1 MQNGY
6 STKEFRQHEVKSASP
21 VRLVVLT
28 YDFAIRACEQNDFNR
43 ASKAVSVLRD
53 ALDYDYGEV
62 AVGLFGLFQWCLDCI
77 RKEDYQNAVI
87 TLRELREAWLS
98 VEKKI
103 TPVLQNNDPQAI
115 PPSKGRLE

>member
-6 STKEFRQHEVKSASP
+6 STKEFRQHEIMSASP

-28 YDFAIRACEQNDFNR
+28 YDFAIRACEQKDFNR

-77 RKEDYQNAVI
+77 RKEDYQSAVV

-98 VEKKI
+98 VEKKNA
-103 TPVLQNNDPQAI
+103 PVLKNNDAHAV
-115 PPSKGRLE
+115 PPSKGRIA